1 MSLSFVRRLSTA
13 SVAILAVL
21 GASGD
26 ALSAQGTDASIRGLV
41 ADSAGAAVAGAIVE
55 LRNTTTG
62 FVSVVRSSDRGRYVA
77 TQLPLGGPYRIT
89 ARAVGFRTGARDGIT
104 LNIGSVVTA
113 DFRLVVGTV
122 QLTEVT
128 VSAEPA
134 RVVERNG
141 AVTRI
146 GEQQVKELPNQNRRF
161 QDLTKLSPL
170 AGSGTSLGGARPM
183 STDVRIDGVG
193 AQMNNTGQ
201 TFAGPLTMTMEAIR
215 EFEIATNEY
224 DVTKGRQGGGLIN

>member
-1 MSLSFVRRLSTA
+1 ML
-13 SVAILAVL
+13 LAAL
-21 GASGD
+21 GASGHD
-26 ALSAQGTDASIRGLV
+26 LFAQGTDASIRGVV

-55 LRNTTTG
+55 VRNTTTG

-89 ARAVGFRTGARDGIT
+89 ARAVGFRTGAREGIT

-113 DFRLVVGTV
+113 DFRLIVGTV

-141 AVTRI
+141 AVTR
-146 GEQQVKELPNQNRRF
+146 VS
-161 QDLTKLSPL
+161 LS
-170 AGSGTSLGGARPM
+170 ASRGRNDCGVAMGASWARVCDP
-183 STDVRIDGVG
+183 R
-193 AQMNNTGQ
+193 NN
-201 TFAGPLTMTMEAIR
+201 
-215 EFEIATNEY
+215 
-224 DVTKGRQGGGLIN
+224 